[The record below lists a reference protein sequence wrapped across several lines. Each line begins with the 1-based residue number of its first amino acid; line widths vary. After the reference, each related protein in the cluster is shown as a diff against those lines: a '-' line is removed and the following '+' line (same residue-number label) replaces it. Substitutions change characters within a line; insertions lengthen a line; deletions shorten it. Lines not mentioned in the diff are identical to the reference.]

1 MQSRVG
7 KRLGQTARRGELPS
21 VGSVLVLPR
30 RPSLQFRP
38 TAATWTKWLCSN
50 DLREEGMLV
59 WCLESN
65 GDASIYSFVVRP
77 QVVGELVDGEGV
89 AGAPRHG

>member
-1 MQSRVG
+1 MG

-21 VGSVLVLPR
+21 VGSVLLLPR
-30 RPSLQFRP
+30 RLRLQFWR
-38 TAATWTKWLCSN
+38 TAVLGTKWLCSN

-65 GDASIYSFVVRP
+65 GDASIYSLVVRP
-77 QVVGELVDGEGV
+77 QVVG
-89 AGAPRHG
+89 